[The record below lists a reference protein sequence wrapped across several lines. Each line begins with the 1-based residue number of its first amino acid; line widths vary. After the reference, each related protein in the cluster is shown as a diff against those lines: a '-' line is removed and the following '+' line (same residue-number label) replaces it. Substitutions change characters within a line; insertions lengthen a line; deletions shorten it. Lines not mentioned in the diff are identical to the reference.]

1 MSVNPV
7 DAGRRARALKS
18 LRRMIAP
25 RASRTGAAHAFA
37 AIALVVA
44 IAFAAGCS
52 RDKAG
57 SRFAEAEELFGS
69 GEYSSAVAAYAQ
81 LVRDF
86 QSSAHAPISQLRVAE
101 IYDRHLADS
110 RRAIDA
116 YSMLEY
122 LFPESPEAVVAR
134 ERVAELYARTGAH
147 VRAAE
152 EFERLAAERPEDGA
166 RLTYRAGVEYLE
178 AGDDGRALERFTTV
192 VERWAGAGIAPDAHY
207 RLAYVHYLRGDAER
221 AIEEYDR
228 LIEAAPDGPLAAEAA
243 MGKSRAL
250 EDAGRLREALGVLEG
265 LVGRYP
271 NEEALEVRIEW
282 VRKRLGLKPG
292 KDR

>member
-7 DAGRRARALKS
+7 DARPPRCAGRAT
-18 LRRMIAP
+18 RRP
-25 RASRTGAAHAFA
+25 LGRWPGAAPLALA
-37 AIALVVA
+37 VILVVVA
-44 IAFAAGCS
+44 AFAAGCG

-69 GEYSSAVAAYAQ
+69 GEYTAAVEQYSK
-81 LVRDF
+81 LVKEF
-86 QSSAHAPISQLRVAE
+86 QSSSHAPVSQLRVAE
-101 IYDRHLADS
+101 IYDRHLADA

-116 YSMLEY
+116 YSMLQY
-122 LFPESPEAVVAR
+122 LFPESPEAGVAR

-178 AGDDGRALERFTTV
+178 AGDDRRALERFTTV
-192 VERWAGAGIAPDAHY
+192 VERWEGAGIAPDAHY
-207 RLAYVHYLRGDAER
+207 RIAYVHYLRGNSKL

-228 LIEAAPDGPLAAEAA
+228 LIERDPGGELAAEAA
-243 MGKSRAL
+243 MGKARAL
-250 EDAGRLREALGVLEG
+250 EDAGRLREALEVLEG
-265 LVGRYP
+265 LIGRYP
-271 NEEALEVRIEW
+271 NEEALRVHIDW
-282 VRKRLGLKPG
+282 VRKRLGLGPG